1 MTDNEIQALLQELEA
16 MEDRISALVD
26 VDAEVPHWT
35 DVRFWERD
43 AAEGAECHL
52 RFTIRALKKVL
63 EYRKEAA
70 A

>member
-1 MTDNEIQALLQELEA
+1 MTDNEIQALLYELER
-16 MEDRISALVD
+16 MKESISALVD

-52 RFTIRALKKVL
+52 RLTIRALKKVIK
-63 EYRKEAA
+63 YRKEAA
-70 A
+70 

>member
-1 MTDNEIQALLQELEA
+1 MTDNEIQALLHELER
-16 MEDRISALVD
+16 MRESISALVD

-52 RFTIRALKKVL
+52 RLTIRALKKVL
-63 EYRKEAA
+63 KYRKEAT
-70 A
+70 